1 VLGVPPRPMYLEESE
16 CGSLLFDM
24 WWSTCCAE
32 DILKIVSNL
41 LLRILLSAEEL
52 EDAFRGQ
59 E

>member
-1 VLGVPPRPMYLEESE
+1 MYLEESE